1 MLKKIGIS
9 ILLGMSLFGNTFNDF
24 NKEVI
29 KLNTAEKNK
38 EVIKEELMKMVDFNL
53 MGKLTLGKSIWLNIN
68 ENQKKEYI
76 TLYEN
81 KIKRNYLKY
90 LTEIKK
96 VEIKDVK
103 RKKNKYL
110 INIVADDHNL
120 KVFAYDNNK
129 IFKIYNIE
137 VDGINLIKL
146 LGQDY
151 RNQFKINGFKG
162 ILDIL
167 KKAKED
173 TIKQG

>member
-90 LTEIKK
+90 L
-96 VEIKDVK
+96 
-103 RKKNKYL
+103 
-110 INIVADDHNL
+110 
-120 KVFAYDNNK
+120 
-129 IFKIYNIE
+129 
-137 VDGINLIKL
+137 
-146 LGQDY
+146 
-151 RNQFKINGFKG
+151 
-162 ILDIL
+162 
-167 KKAKED
+167 
-173 TIKQG
+173 